1 MLLLLLLL
9 LYNPLKLVFSLWS
22 NVAEEE
28 AALWAASRTRPCA
41 NARLVIT
48 STESLSRSA
57 SSIQSD
63 NFKGYLATVGGCTV
77 DGGCKNG
84 KGKEGRVS

>member
-1 MLLLLLLL
+1 M
-9 LYNPLKLVFSLWS
+9 WS
-22 NVAEEE
+22 NDAEEE
-28 AALWAASRTRPCA
+28 AALWAASRARPCA

-63 NFKGYLATVGGCTV
+63 NFEGYLATVGGRMV
-77 DGGCKNG
+77 NSAWENG
-84 KGKEGRVS
+84 KGVEGV

>member
-1 MLLLLLLL
+1 M
-9 LYNPLKLVFSLWS
+9 WS
-22 NVAEEE
+22 YDAEEE
-28 AALWAASRTRPCA
+28 AALWAASRARPCA

-63 NFKGYLATVGGCTV
+63 NFEGYLATVGGRMV
-77 DGGCKNG
+77 NSAWENG
-84 KGKEGRVS
+84 KGVEGV